1 MDARQ
6 QPATAERFARAA
18 LDGGAGFDARI
29 VLAEALQWAG
39 RGDDA
44 ESELLAAVDAA
55 TTSEQVVR
63 AHDLRADV
71 LFWQQRM
78 ADAEDALARAEA
90 VAVTSADRHR
100 IAVRRA
106 LFAVGDGD
114 LGYATALADEALA
127 DPSIAI
133 RVRQD
138 AAFVV
143 LSCAPLCG
151 RSAWAIDIGDEAV
164 AAVAA
169 DGVHLPEC
177 PKSRTIACWWAWR
190 FGEVEASVEAAAA
203 AGRSEVDPWRWPL
216 GLVALSTG
224 RIARARQVFAD
235 VARQFELVQ
244 PETFGDWRS
253 QFWSTLSE
261 AAALLDAELA
271 APRLEQLEPFIDGPQ
286 GPLYA
291 AHARGL
297 ADGDASAVR
306 RAAGGFEDV
315 GAVLLAAEAY
325 AQLAKLLHDQG
336 RAVAATGAQL
346 AARRL
351 ADQCESANT
360 PALSLA
366 SGLDLTERE
375 LEIAQL
381 AVHGLSDREIAEQL
395 VISPRTVNTHLHR
408 CYTKLGIDGRADLH
422 DLIG

>member
-1 MDARQ
+1 
-6 QPATAERFARAA
+6 
-18 LDGGAGFDARI
+18 
-29 VLAEALQWAG
+29 
-39 RGDDA
+39 
-44 ESELLAAVDAA
+44 
-55 TTSEQVVR
+55 
-63 AHDLRADV
+63 
-71 LFWQQRM
+71 
-78 ADAEDALARAEA
+78 
-90 VAVTSADRHR
+90 
-100 IAVRRA
+100 
-106 LFAVGDGD
+106 
-114 LGYATALADEALA
+114 
-127 DPSIAI
+127 
-133 RVRQD
+133 
-138 AAFVV
+138 
-143 LSCAPLCG
+143 
-151 RSAWAIDIGDEAV
+151 
-164 AAVAA
+164 
-169 DGVHLPEC
+169 
-177 PKSRTIACWWAWR
+177 
-190 FGEVEASVEAAAA
+190 
-203 AGRSEVDPWRWPL
+203 VDPWRWPL

-261 AAALLDAELA
+261 AAALLGDRTTADEALTRAEEAWPAEMLIPYRLTARVWAAAVHGDLEAARRRAVEGTDIARGVGAHLLEARLWHDLVRLGDAELA